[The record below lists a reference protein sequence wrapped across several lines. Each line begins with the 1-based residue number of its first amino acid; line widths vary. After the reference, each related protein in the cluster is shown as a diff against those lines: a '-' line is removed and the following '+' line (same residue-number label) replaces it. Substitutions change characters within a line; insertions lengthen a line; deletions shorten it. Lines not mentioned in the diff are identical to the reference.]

1 MEKEENVSIN
11 APIQRVGFVTNN
23 THFVDSST
31 GAHFEIESVI
41 GYDKAGGQQTY
52 YAWLFPEG
60 HPARGYVNARTGKV
74 QID

>member
-1 MEKEENVSIN
+1 MEKEKNESTPH
-11 APIQRVGFVTNN
+11 PIQRVGVVTNN

-31 GAHFEIESVI
+31 GDLFEIESVI

-60 HPARGYVNARTGKV
+60 HPARGYVNARTGKM